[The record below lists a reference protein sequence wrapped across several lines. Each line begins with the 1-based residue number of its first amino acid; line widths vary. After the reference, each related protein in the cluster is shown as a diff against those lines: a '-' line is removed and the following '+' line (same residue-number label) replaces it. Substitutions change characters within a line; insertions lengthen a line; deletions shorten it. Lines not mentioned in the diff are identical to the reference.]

1 MRKLLLIS
9 VILLLTISLV
19 LGSCGEPAEEPTATT
34 TQPTTTQPTTTQP
47 TTTQPTTTQ
56 PTTTQ
61 PTTTQPTETTPPAPY
76 GTLRAAWS
84 DFAEETFDPNNNAA
98 TWGYL
103 FYDSVINWD
112 ADGNL
117 VGEAAESWEISEDGR
132 TWTFHIRPGMTFH
145 NGDPVTSAD
154 FMYTI
159 NRFMDPESTN
169 PWAPRLTNNFES
181 NSTPDEYTY
190 VHTTKTP
197 ELTLAAT
204 WAAPLGILPSK
215 YIEENGFDYF
225 LEHPIGSGPWKFV
238 ELIPE
243 TSVEFEAFD
252 DYWDGAPYFE
262 KLVIYQVPEEAT
274 RVAMLKRDEVDLI
287 QVTMDRTVELRDQ
300 GYRLQEMGLPTIS
313 IYAFQGTWMTD
324 GPTGDIRIRQA
335 MSYAINRQEVI
346 DTYFHGLGYPGC
358 FWFMTE
364 LTWGYDPALAADPY
378 DPELAAQLIEE
389 AGYPDAFATPTI
401 HVYTPENWS
410 EEMLICQGY
419 WEEIGLDV
427 EVQIVEMGKFYDLMF
442 SRADSPDDECVGQIW
457 PWINPSVNQN
467 VYHSSNM
474 FTSLGVHTTC
484 NDPEMDVLYDAV
496 LTETNLE
503 KQEQLWS
510 EFMVKGHDMWIVT
523 GLWQVP
529 TNFVTSEH
537 LGEFTK
543 KTHLFWQEGLAGI
556 KHAEQ

>member
-1 MRKLLLIS
+1 MKKFLLIITS
-9 VILLLTISLV
+9 IVIVFGILLS
-19 LGSCGEPAEEPTATT
+19 GCGESEETTTPAATTPSDTTPAETT
-34 TQPTTTQPTTTQP
+34 E
-47 TTTQPTTTQ
+47 
-56 PTTTQ
+56 
-61 PTTTQPTETTPPAPY
+61 ETPAPY
-76 GTLRAAWS
+76 GTLRVAMP
-84 DFAEETFDPNNNAA
+84 DFAEETFDPNNNSA

-103 FYDSVINWD
+103 FYDSVINWGP
-112 ADGNL
+112 DGDL
-117 VGEAAESWEISEDGR
+117 VGEAAESWDISEDGR

-154 FMYTI
+154 FLYSI
-159 NRFMDPESTN
+159 NHFMDPDSTN
-169 PWAPRLTNNFES
+169 PWAPRLTSNFES
-181 NSTPDEYTY
+181 NSAPDEYTY
-190 VHTTKTP
+190 VHTTLTP

-204 WAAPLGILPSK
+204 WAAPLPILPSK

-225 LEHPIGSGPWKFV
+225 LDHPIGSGPWSFV

-243 TSVEFEAFD
+243 TSVTFEAFD

-262 KLVIYQVPEEAT
+262 NLVLYQVPEEAT
-274 RVAMLKRDEVDLI
+274 RVAMIKRDEVDLI
-287 QVTMDRTVELRDQ
+287 QVTMDRTVELRDE
-300 GYRLQEMGLPTIS
+300 GYRLQEIGLPTIS
-313 IYAFQGTWMTD
+313 IYAFQGTWWTD
-324 GPTGDIRIRQA
+324 GPTGDIKIRQA
-335 MSYAINRQEVI
+335 MSYAIDRQEVI

-378 DPELAAQLIEE
+378 DPVLARQLIEE

-401 HVYTPENWS
+401 HLYTPEQWS

-419 WEEIGLDV
+419 WQEIGLDV

-442 SRADSPDDECVGQIW
+442 SRADSPDAECVGQIW
-457 PWINPSVNQN
+457 SWINPAVNQN

-484 NDPEMDVLYDAV
+484 NDPEMDVLYAAV
-496 LTETNLE
+496 LAETDLE
-503 KQEQLWS
+503 MQEQLWS
-510 EFMVKGHDMWIVT
+510 EFMVRGHDMWIVT

-529 TNFVTSEH
+529 GYWVTSAH

-543 KTHLFWQEGLAGI
+543 RTHLFYQQCLHGI
-556 KHAEQ
+556 DHAE